1 MGNLVAVSAA
11 GQCMLGPVRRM
22 AAAPVAGQQMPF
34 PGGLTFE
41 SQTARLDGRCRTGD
55 RRQGDERGREGDGRT
70 INLVPGSRA

>member
-1 MGNLVAVSAA
+1 MRNLAAVSGA
-11 GQCMLGPVRRM
+11 GQCMLGPARPM

-55 RRQGDERGREGDGRT
+55 RRQDDKRGREGDGRT
-70 INLVPGSRA
+70 INLVPGSRV